1 MERNPH
7 SHDMIFWHKTALASF
22 KIILS
27 LHAAPTSITFA
38 HRWHFDC
45 VVSCDNQP
53 WLWRLSARYAN
64 NSTLRQVLRYF
75 FNNSCMLLHPRS
87 MRLRLQTL
95 LTQPY
100 RLTPIV
106 FNRHPSDFAYDWCK
120 ECKHRRMHQL
130 LSPTKWRNRNDN
142 HYYPNAIFF
151 LNGIT
156 PNVPP
161 QVAET
166 ETFLLTDF
174 SLDD

>member
-1 MERNPH
+1 
-7 SHDMIFWHKTALASF
+7 MIFWQNC
-22 KIILS
+22 LS
-27 LHAAPTSITFA
+27 EFQDLCTLRLLQSHNFA
-38 HRWHFDC
+38 HEVTFR
-45 VVSCDNQP
+45 
-53 WLWRLSARYAN
+53 LWRLSARYAN

-95 LTQPY
+95 LTRSPMSGW
-100 RLTPIV
+100 RLV

-151 LNGIT
+151 FKRYHAKCSSPSCRNGNIFT
-156 PNVPP
+156 YW
-161 QVAET
+161 
-166 ETFLLTDF
+166 FFIRWLLW
-174 SLDD
+174 